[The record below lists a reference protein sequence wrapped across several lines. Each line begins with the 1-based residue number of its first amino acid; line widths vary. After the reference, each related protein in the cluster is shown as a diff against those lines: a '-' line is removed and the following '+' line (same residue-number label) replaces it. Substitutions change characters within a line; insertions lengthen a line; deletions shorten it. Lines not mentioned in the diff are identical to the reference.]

1 MRKLSQLIKKKG
13 IILLVIFVFVIMTS
27 LFFWRRRMEGMTQQ
41 QCLTSPEC
49 SSYTKYI
56 ANNQKCISDG
66 CNRPLPTFD
75 EINRA
80 TVIDISGVTAA
91 LNLPIASAA
100 TIKSSPI
107 PVAKSVP
114 AKKTIK
120 APAPTKKNKPK

>member
-1 MRKLSQLIKKKG
+1 MRKLAQLIKKRG

-56 ANNQKCISDG
+56 ANNQKCINDG
-66 CNRPLPTFD
+66 CNRPLPTLD

-80 TVIDISGVTAA
+80 TIIDTSDVIAA

-114 AKKTIK
+114 AKK
-120 APAPTKKNKPK
+120 APAPTKKNKPTK

>member
-1 MRKLSQLIKKKG
+1 MRKLAQLIKKRG

-56 ANNQKCISDG
+56 ANNQKCINDG
-66 CNRPLPTFD
+66 CNRPLPTLD
-75 EINRA
+75 EINHA
-80 TVIDISGVTAA
+80 TIIDTSDVIAA
-91 LNLPIASAA
+91 LNRPIASAA
-100 TIKSSPI
+100 TI

-114 AKKTIK
+114 AKK
-120 APAPTKKNKPK
+120 APAQTKKNKPKK